1 MKELPILE
9 QSAQVQPSL
18 GGGNFGAAAAQSA
31 QADLQIANFGA
42 EIAQNAATQ
51 RARLAGIEAGKNPR
65 GDVGVFTKTDEAYVQ
80 AYKQEALSTLDFKG
94 KQVINDMYA
103 DIAQN
108 PTSEALTTF
117 KNSSLQTIEELV
129 ANAPK
134 EIQGDLHRSLEG
146 TAMNNFYSLFGA
158 FNQKEMKNYADVV
171 MHGVSQGS
179 NEIYDR
185 AVIGDE
191 KGANEINSMV
201 LDSLKAAVDK
211 GAINPSAI
219 MAYKDTAKSILQ
231 NAKAEYEM
239 NNAKSPEAYLAE
251 MQNKKWLA
259 ELPATERNN
268 VIANT
273 VNRFNQQQA
282 ALGAQQGINYIE
294 YQTKIATGQ
303 MTQGDWIQAESKVDG
318 GQFAQLKYKQATM
331 AAEGASS
338 QRLYNEAKEFFGDTA
353 FLKSNYSPE
362 QIEKIASVAFK
373 DRAERQGVTPDQL
386 SLTDKVKSILPMKV
400 SVPSVTKMMS
410 NSLSR
415 GSLNQAM
422 EVVDAIGTAELL
434 GNRALTDDLSSDD
447 KSVAAMLA
455 LEKNNAE
462 YTKQDL
468 DNLRQSVYN
477 ATAEQ
482 KKNAVTATGKYLRDN
497 GFDDPAALTN
507 HLVKALNK
515 EHGSPWFG
523 KAVLPLDINDTYK
536 SLLRVYS
543 LSAPPKIAD
552 QLATRDLANAYQ
564 PTNINGRYEYM
575 SNAPESILPNVGNTI
590 KNNMHLSFYTMVRAN
605 QELQKLGKGFVYG
618 LEWPDMPE
626 NPEEAFDSS
635 KLWGPKGNIRFKIN
649 GQDATLIIK
658 SDQFTSQGKEQGQ
671 PSWAFYYT
679 LDNNPSMELALPFST
694 SNAAAF
700 GRWNPKRV
708 DIKRRTPEQLKAEL
722 KYAKEN
728 PPPYAT
734 IEDLKNP
741 PIPKILQKPA
751 VPEILKPPKKPKILE
766 RPEVPSMLKP
776 PEYPIG
782 GK

>member
-201 LDSLKAAVDK
+201 LDRLKAAVDK

-219 MAYKDTAKSILQ
+219 TAYKDTAKSILQ

-303 MTQGDWIQAESKVDG
+303 MTQGDWIQAESRVDG
-318 GQFAQLKYKQATM
+318 GQLAQLKYKQATM
-331 AAEGASS
+331 AAEGATEN
-338 QRLYNEAKEFFGDTA
+338 RLMAQAMQHSTDGA
-353 FLKSNYSPE
+353 FLNAQYSDKQKEAIHNGLTKIRAAEVGLNPDDMPFKERVMGSLGMHMPSPRLNKEADSTFRYGNFNQIREVADSIDGAKLAGNPELFSDLSDESKVMSKLVNQVGLIEDAAEANKKLKEIREGIYNTSPE
-362 QIEKIASVAFK
+362 QKIEGKQQVNSFYKKHDYTNPNVKNRHI
-373 DRAERQGVTPDQL
+373 L
-386 SLTDKVKSILPMKV
+386 SGLKSELGRDFFGSAKLPSEV
-400 SVPSVTKMMS
+400 S
-410 NSLSR
+410 
-415 GSLNQAM
+415 AM
-422 EVVDAIGTAELL
+422 
-434 GNRALTDDLSSDD
+434 
-447 KSVAAMLA
+447 
-455 LEKNNAE
+455 
-462 YTKQDL
+462 Y
-468 DNLRQSVYN
+468 DNLMN
-477 ATAEQ
+477 AYTPMT
-482 KKNAVTATGKYLRDN
+482 N
-497 GFDDPAALTN
+497 DPN
-507 HLVKALNK
+507 
-515 EHGSPWFG
+515 
-523 KAVLPLDINDTYK
+523 
-536 SLLRVYS
+536 
-543 LSAPPKIAD
+543 IAD
-552 QLATRDLANAYQ
+552 ELSMDVIKKTFTR
-564 PTNINGRYEYM
+564 THINGRDEYM
-575 SNAPESILPNVGNTI
+575 PLSPEKLLPASQIQIENNKKLAVARLVKFNEQLRKDGAGYLDKIEWKDMPTSGNPFNNEHWGKKGDVILSING
-590 KNNMHLSFYTMVRAN
+590 KD
-605 QELQKLGKGFVYG
+605 QKLIVKTDLMTQKGV
-618 LEWPDMPE
+618 
-626 NPEEAFDSS
+626 
-635 KLWGPKGNIRFKIN
+635 
-649 GQDATLIIK
+649 
-658 SDQFTSQGKEQGQ
+658 EQGA
-671 PSWAFYYT
+671 PSWAFYTQDADKPNAPELPLYFSNVPGVMQARWFPIMKEEQAMT
-679 LDNNPSMELALPFST
+679 NPEIKMILKGMSE
-694 SNAAAF
+694 
-700 GRWNPKRV
+700 KKKEI
-708 DIKRRTPEQLKAEL
+708 DIKK
-722 KYAKEN
+722 
-728 PPPYAT
+728 
-734 IEDLKNP
+734 KNEKKSIDVP
-741 PIPKILQKPA
+741 AILT
-751 VPEILKPPKKPKILE
+751 L
-766 RPEVPSMLKP
+766 
-776 PEYPIG
+776 G
-782 GK
+782 GAL